1 MAAVW
6 TPDRWCVVGTEWAY
20 YDVED
25 TWSVCDETETDA
37 VPFWCVQWKAGR
49 EY

>member
-1 MAAVW
+1 
-6 TPDRWCVVGTEWAY
+6 VVGTEWAY

-25 TWSVCDETETDA
+25 TGSVYDETETDA
-37 VPFWCVQWKAGR
+37 VPFRCVQWKAGP